1 MNRVCK
7 TCGGSGGLNIE
18 HDWGIQFEPCPDS
31 HCTFDQEKAQKEI
44 FDTLDRLIKEMDD
57 AA

>member
-1 MNRVCK
+1 MCK
-7 TCGGSGGLNIE
+7 TCGGSGGINIE

-31 HCTFDQEKAQKEI
+31 DCTFDQEKAQKEI